1 MIQCFKTYF
10 ILCLIGLSTVY
21 ADSHRPSD
29 FLNSIKGQKNEGE
42 LIYQH
47 YCANC
52 HAKTPIIPLGAP
64 RIEEES
70 DWKLRMQQ
78 DVALLFSHTD
88 EGFNAMPPR
97 GGCFECSD
105 NQLVLSIITLVPKKD
120 KKDIL
125 NKLLD
130 HIKSK

>member
-21 ADSHRPSD
+21 ADSHRPSE

-52 HAKTPIIPLGAP
+52 HAKKPIIPLGAP
-64 RIEEES
+64 RIEEEN
-70 DWKLRMQQ
+70 DWKLRVQQ

-105 NQLVLSIITLVPKKD
+105 KQLVLSIITLVPKKD